1 MNKLK
6 ESISNESSKSGNRD
20 SSNKSSDAINPT
32 TNATISP
39 ASVTRRFSDTYIYG
53 VTAVAV
59 LGIYFVNFLHI
70 TRDLLRIWIRN
81 KSTKIR

>member
-6 ESISNESSKSGNRD
+6 ESISNESSKSGSRD
-20 SSNKSSDAINPT
+20 SSNKSNDAINPT

-39 ASVTRRFSDTYIYG
+39 TSVTRRFSDTYNYG

-59 LGIYFVNFLHI
+59 LGIDFVNVLHI
-70 TRDLLRIWIRN
+70 TRDLLRI
-81 KSTKIR
+81 

>member
-6 ESISNESSKSGNRD
+6 EIISNESSKSGSKD
-20 SSNKSSDAINPT
+20 SSNESNDAIYPT

-39 ASVTRRFSDTYIYG
+39 ASVARRFSDTYIYG

-59 LGIYFVNFLHI
+59 LGIDFVEFLHI
-70 TRDLLRIWIRN
+70 TRDLLRI
-81 KSTKIR
+81 